1 MHFVKDAQCLK
12 TTEKVSFNIAS
23 EASFHFEWTIV
34 KQKCQKWYNLPS
46 FWKPE
51 VGGQTLFPD
60 RSVLIGQKLVE
71 NANIQKFRCEILS
84 NFQTMWDAKAVDD
97 MPVPQVFSP
106 PRITEALET
115 LVLAGENS
123 KKQKILSAPLIVVL
137 TSEKPPWDN

>member
-1 MHFVKDAQCLK
+1 MR
-12 TTEKVSFNIAS
+12 N
-23 EASFHFEWTIV
+23 
-34 KQKCQKWYNLPS
+34 
-46 FWKPE
+46 
-51 VGGQTLFPD
+51 
-60 RSVLIGQKLVE
+60 
-71 NANIQKFRCEILS
+71 LS

>member
-1 MHFVKDAQCLK
+1 M
-12 TTEKVSFNIAS
+12 
-23 EASFHFEWTIV
+23 
-34 KQKCQKWYNLPS
+34 PS

-71 NANIQKFRCEILS
+71 NAKIQKFRCEILS

-123 KKQKILSAPLIVVL
+123 KKQKILSAPVIVVL